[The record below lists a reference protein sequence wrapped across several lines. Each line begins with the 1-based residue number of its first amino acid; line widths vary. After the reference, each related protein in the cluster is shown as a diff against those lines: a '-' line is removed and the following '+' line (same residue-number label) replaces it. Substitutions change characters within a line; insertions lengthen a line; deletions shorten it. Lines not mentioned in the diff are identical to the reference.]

1 MSKITSWQQKF
12 FLSGGKEVLIKA
24 VAQAIQT
31 YAMSVFKLPWTSVLI
46 SNKLLL
52 DFGKVITRIKEGSIG
67 RDRRDWAKPCR
78 GEGWDLEILQ
88 VNWMPRP
95 ISFKLVSPPFFP
107 MDATVSE
114 LINADNQWD
123 EGLIYQYF
131 VKEYANIITR
141 IPLHSSP
148 MADQIL

>member
-1 MSKITSWQQKF
+1 MIGKKRKGFFNDIKLRVMSKITSWQQKF

-67 RDRRDWAKPCR
+67 RDRRD
-78 GEGWDLEILQ
+78 
-88 VNWMPRP
+88 
-95 ISFKLVSPPFFP
+95 
-107 MDATVSE
+107 
-114 LINADNQWD
+114 
-123 EGLIYQYF
+123 
-131 VKEYANIITR
+131 
-141 IPLHSSP
+141 
-148 MADQIL
+148 